1 MQHNDTVTQLDF
13 SDNAIGGG
21 YEKTQRVPGGPTT
34 GGASIALALGV
45 NTTLRRID
53 LQWNLLGSKVRA
65 QPNTVVATMFAVRR
79 RAACVHVHL
88 HRRSFTDTSRKNEKK
103 SVYSCCQD
111 TQHSCRWGLT
121 QQDVCSCR

>member
-1 MQHNDTVTQLDF
+1 MQAMQDNHTVTQLDF

-53 LQWNLLGSKVRA
+53 LQWNLLGSKVRTGNIA
-65 QPNTVVATMFAVRR
+65 RGVQ
-79 RAACVHVHL
+79 
-88 HRRSFTDTSRKNEKK
+88 
-103 SVYSCCQD
+103 
-111 TQHSCRWGLT
+111 
-121 QQDVCSCR
+121 VCE